1 MEVLGKKADPKKGA
15 KIFKTKCS
23 QCHVSAEVC
32 WMFSNRRES
41 ASSAIDI
48 EKRYTHTEL
57 SIQLQGGG
65 NKQGPNLYGIIGRH
79 SGSVEGFSYSKANK
93 ESGKPV
99 FFGSFLSRNAELKF
113 NKQSQQPQV
122 SHGERRKCLTTWR
135 TRRNTSREPRWSL
148 LDSRRRTIVVIW
160 LLTSR
165 RTKAWSKNIRLRCLS
180 SRRCLMG
187 TLIVLNSK

>member
-1 MEVLGKKADPKKGA
+1 
-15 KIFKTKCS
+15 
-23 QCHVSAEVC
+23 
-32 WMFSNRRES
+32 MFSNRRES

-48 EKRYTHTEL
+48 EKKKRYTHTEL

-99 FFGSFLSRNAELKF
+99 FFGSFLSRNAELQF

-122 SHGERRKCLTTWR
+122 SHGERRKCLTT
-135 TRRNTSREPRWSL
+135 
-148 LDSRRRTIVVIW
+148 
-160 LLTSR
+160 
-165 RTKAWSKNIRLRCLS
+165 
-180 SRRCLMG
+180 
-187 TLIVLNSK
+187 